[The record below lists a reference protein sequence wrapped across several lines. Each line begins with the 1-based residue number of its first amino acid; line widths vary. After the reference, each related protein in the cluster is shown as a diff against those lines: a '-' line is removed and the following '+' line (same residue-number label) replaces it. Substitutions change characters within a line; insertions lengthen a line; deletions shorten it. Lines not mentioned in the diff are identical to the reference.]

1 MDLSGIFMLAGSAVE
16 VYLAASEEGGM
27 WKIEHVS
34 HKAKSWL
41 ICMYRNDLWVIQPKG

>member
-16 VYLAASEEGGM
+16 VYFAASEEDSM
-27 WKIEHVS
+27 WEIEHVS

-41 ICMYRNDLWVIQPKG
+41 ICMYRYDL